1 MTQACTFND
10 KIRLC
15 FWFRLSEFLQF
26 MLEHLKFVSSL
37 ITADWSETIYFRV
50 DFFFLIFVN
59 DFF

>member
-15 FWFRLSEFLQF
+15 LWFRLSEFLQF

-37 ITADWSETIYFRV
+37 ITTDWSETVYFRV
-50 DFFFLIFVN
+50 DFFF
-59 DFF
+59 